1 MFQYISD
8 IITYDILK
16 LSKGTHLASSVNFFL
31 YDVPKIY
38 FLLAVIVFVVAIIRT
53 FLPPEKI
60 RAMLSHKHEYTGNVL
75 AACFGILTPFCTC
88 SAIPLFMGMLQSGVP
103 LGVTMSF
110 LVASPTINEVA
121 IVLLWGLFGWRV
133 ALTYI
138 ISGLV
143 IAIVAGTIIGKLKME
158 KYVEDFVYKT
168 KLVAS
173 NSEKNLTWND
183 RIGYAVEYTKDIF
196 SQVWLYVMI
205 GVGIGAFIHG
215 YVPVEFVTKYAGN
228 GNPFAVIIAVIIG
241 VPLYSNA
248 AGTIPIVQ
256 ALMEKGLALGT
267 TLAFMMAV
275 TSLSLPE
282 FIILR
287 KVLKPR
293 LLLTF
298 FGTVTIGIILI
309 GYLFNFIFKM

>member
-1 MFQYISD
+1 MFQYIANV
-8 IITYDILK
+8 ITYDLLK
-16 LSKGTHLASSVNFFL
+16 LAKGSHMGDSVNFFL

-38 FLLAVIVFVVAIIRT
+38 FLLAVIIFVVAIIRT

-60 RAMLSHKHEYTGNVL
+60 RSILSHKHEFTGNIL
-75 AACFGILTPFCTC
+75 AACLGIFTPFCTC

-121 IVLLWGLFGWRV
+121 IVLLWGLFGLKV

-143 IAIVAGTIIGKLKME
+143 IAIFAGFIIGRLKME
-158 KYVEDFVYKT
+158 RFVEEFVT
-168 KLVAS
+168 QSGCAC
-173 NSEKNLTWND
+173 SED
-183 RIGYAVEYTKDIF
+183 RDTRSWRDRYEYAVDYTKDIF
-196 SQVWLYVMI
+196 SQVWLYVML

-215 YVPVEFVTKYAGN
+215 YVPVDFVTKYAGN
-228 GNPFAVIIAVIIG
+228 SNPFAVIIAVIIG

-293 LLLTF
+293 LLFTF
-298 FGTVTIGIILI
+298 FGTVAFGIVLI
-309 GYLFNFIFKM
+309 GYLFNILFR

>member
-1 MFQYISD
+1 MFKWFAD
-8 IITYDILK
+8 LLTYQVFNLPRGNHF
-16 LSKGTHLASSVNFFL
+16 SESVNFFL

-38 FLLAVIVFVVAIIRT
+38 FLLLTIIFIVAIIRS
-53 FLPPEKI
+53 FLPPERIRKI
-60 RAMLSHKHEYTGNVL
+60 LSHEKEFLGNIT
-75 AACFGILTPFCTC
+75 AACLGIFTPFCTC
-88 SAIPLFMGMLQSGVP
+88 SAIPLFIGMLESWVP

-110 LVASPTINEVA
+110 LVSSPTINEVA
-121 IVLLWGLFGWRV
+121 LILLWGLFGWRV

-138 ISGLV
+138 ASGLL
-143 IAIVAGTIIGKLKME
+143 IAIVSGIIIGRLKME

-168 KLVAS
+168 KLV
-173 NSEKNLTWND
+173 EEGRGTKLTWPG
-183 RIGYAVEYTKDIF
+183 RIFNAYEYTKDIF
-196 SQVWLYVMI
+196 RQVWLYVMI
-205 GVGIGAFIHG
+205 GVGLGALIHG
-215 YVPVEFVTKYAGN
+215 YVPVEFVSKYAGN
-228 GNPFAVIIAVIIG
+228 QNPFAVIIAVVIG

-248 AGTIPIVQ
+248 AGTIPVAQ

-275 TSLSLPE
+275 TALSLPE

-298 FGTVTIGIILI
+298 FGTVAVGIVMI
-309 GYLFNFIFKM
+309 GYLFNLVF